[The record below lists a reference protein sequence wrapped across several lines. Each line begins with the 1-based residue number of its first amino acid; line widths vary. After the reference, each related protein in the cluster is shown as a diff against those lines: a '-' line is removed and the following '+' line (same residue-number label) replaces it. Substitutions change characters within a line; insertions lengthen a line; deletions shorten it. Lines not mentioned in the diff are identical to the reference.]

1 MKFKDIDEGKV
12 LDLLDEAERRDAN
25 LTPELPILP
34 LRNTVIYPGL
44 IVPLAVGRRKSVE
57 VINYAIATEKVVGII
72 TQRDPN
78 VEDPGTKDLFNV
90 GCAVQVLKFLKLS
103 DGSQT
108 VVVRGTERFRVVDYI
123 QREPCLKVTAESLE
137 DIYDNDVEI
146 SALMLN
152 LRGLAEEA
160 LELSPSFP
168 PDALDV
174 IQRIDNPGYLCDLI
188 VSNLTQ
194 IGIHQKQKVLEEDNI
209 RKRLKM
215 VMRFLDKE
223 IQVLKLS
230 RELQSQVKGEMDR
243 TQRDYY
249 LREQLKAIQKELGE
263 EDERTMEVG
272 ELRVK
277 IKEAKMSREAEEV
290 ALKEVD
296 RLAKIPPAS
305 AEYTVA
311 RTYIDWLIELPWSK
325 STQDRLD
332 IPAVEKILHEDHSNL
347 EKVKNR
353 ILEYLAVR
361 KLKGT
366 MKGPIL
372 CFVGPPGVGKTSLGK
387 SIARAIGRKF
397 FRMSLGGV
405 RDEAE
410 IRGHR
415 RTYVGALPGRI
426 IKGV

>member
-1 MKFKDIDEGKV
+1 MKFKDFDKNKV
-12 LDLLDEAERRDAN
+12 LDLLDEAEGKDTN

-57 VINYAIATEKVVGII
+57 VISYAIATEKVVGII
-72 TQRDPN
+72 TQKDPN
-78 VEDPGTKDLFNV
+78 VEDPGLKDLFAV

-108 VVVRGTERFRVVDYI
+108 VVVRGTERFRVVEST
-123 QREPCLKVTAESLE
+123 QQEPCLKVTVESLN
-137 DIYDNDVEI
+137 DVYDNEVEI

-152 LRGLAEEA
+152 LQGLAEEA

-168 PDALDV
+168 PDALEV

-194 IGIHQKQKVLEEDNI
+194 IGIHQKQKVLEEANI

-215 VMRFLDKE
+215 TTGFLDKE
-223 IQVLKLS
+223 VQVLKLS
-230 RELQSQVKGEMDR
+230 RDLQSQVKGEMDR
-243 TQRDYY
+243 TQKDYY

-263 EDERTMEVG
+263 EDERSMEVG
-272 ELRVK
+272 DLKAK
-277 IKEAKMSREAEEV
+277 IKEVRMSKEAEEV

-296 RLAKIPPAS
+296 RLSKIPPAS
-305 AEYTVA
+305 AEYTVS
-311 RTYIDWLIELPWSK
+311 RTYIDWLLDLPWSI
-325 STQDRLD
+325 STDDQLD
-332 IPAVEKILHEDHSNL
+332 IPAAEKILHEDHYNL

-361 KLKGT
+361 KLRGT
-366 MKGPIL
+366 VLPVSERL
-372 CFVGPPGVGKTSLGK
+372 LW
-387 SIARAIGRKF
+387 
-397 FRMSLGGV
+397 GGQ
-405 RDEAE
+405 
-410 IRGHR
+410 
-415 RTYVGALPGRI
+415 
-426 IKGV
+426 